1 MILIDC
7 FCVIL
12 ILVCSLRAYHMWL
25 TKNHMF
31 IREIWGKFT
40 SLISW
45 NFEISKFQKRELGK
59 FILYF
64 PLKHV
69 ITSISL
75 TGLVQFVKN
84 LSYILPPL
92 FSYSYFRQSIS
103 VKLIYQFLYLMNG
116 YLVFRCLEKSLKK
129 EKKQNKKGNSQSVI
143 QPS

>member
-59 FILYF
+59 FIQYF

-92 FSYSYFRQSIS
+92 ASYSYFQQSIS

-116 YLVFRCLEKSLKK
+116 YLVFRYLEKSLKK
-129 EKKQNKKGNSQSVI
+129 ERNQNKKGNSQSVI
-143 QPS
+143 TT